1 MSYCFSAF
9 LLHTFGYIRSKTRST
24 LSTNY
29 MYPVKVDVVLIF
41 IFQLFFNEA
50 FSNNF
55 VGLYILVDNRIVF
68 FRTSYGN
75 LSNLSVS
82 SFIVMISHYE
92 PPFFR
97 NNLLLKVDLTL
108 QKVHC
113 RKSFVVLSEKKNKHE
128 NVHRN
133 FKVCLRD
140 SKDYFFNKASPSTYK
155 RYPPDLLEP

>member
-55 VGLYILVDNRIVF
+55 VGLYILVDYRIVF

-82 SFIVMISHYE
+82 SFTVMISHYE
-92 PPFFR
+92 SPF
-97 NNLLLKVDLTL
+97 
-108 QKVHC
+108 
-113 RKSFVVLSEKKNKHE
+113 
-128 NVHRN
+128 
-133 FKVCLRD
+133 
-140 SKDYFFNKASPSTYK
+140 
-155 RYPPDLLEP
+155 LETICF